1 MFRGLIAHGQAIRL
15 LAADQRI
22 RRLAAVP
29 FAINVGL
36 FLVGVP
42 FAVWGALSLIES
54 MLGRLDGIAGAGVVG
69 LKVIAVIAVVIGSVF
84 LFGIIGAA
92 IAGPFSG
99 PLSEA
104 VERRERERRGMAPM
118 PSSSRSLLTDVSRG
132 LAYSIGRLILFLL
145 IYPLIF
151 ALQLIPGAGQI
162 LFTIL
167 AFLYS
172 TFVLSVDFS
181 DPLLDRYVDT
191 FRRKLAWVWNRKGL
205 YLGFG
210 AGCVLLMLVPIV
222 NLAMIPVCVVAG
234 TIVGVGEMEKEVAKE
249 TGA

>member
-1 MFRGLIAHGQAIRL
+1 MIRGLASHLRAFRL
-15 LAADQRI
+15 LAADRRI

-42 FAVWGALSLIES
+42 FAVWGVWGLIDS
-54 MLGRLDGIAGAGVVG
+54 FLGPTSGPAGVMVATA
-69 LKVIAVIAVVIGSVF
+69 KFIAVILVAILALVLFAV
-84 LFGIIGAA
+84 IGAA

-104 VERRERERRGMAPM
+104 VESRERERRGLPPVPAT
-118 PSSSRSLLTDVSRG
+118 SRSILTDVTRG
-132 LAYSIGRLILFLL
+132 LAYALGRLFLFLL
-145 IYPLIF
+145 VYPLIF

-162 LFTIL
+162 LFTVL

-172 TFVLSVDFS
+172 CFVLSVDFS
-181 DPLLDRYVDT
+181 DPVLDRYVDT
-191 FRRKLAWVWNRKGL
+191 FRQKLAWVWRRKGL

-210 AGCVLLMLVPIV
+210 AGCVALMLVPIV
-222 NLAMIPVCVVAG
+222 NLVMIPVCVVAG
-234 TIVGVGEMEKEVAKE
+234 TIVWVGEVEKEKA
-249 TGA
+249 

>member
-1 MFRGLIAHGQAIRL
+1 MIRGLASHIRAFRL
-15 LAADQRI
+15 LAADRRI

-42 FAVWGALSLIES
+42 FAVWGAVSLIES
-54 MLGRLDGIAGAGVVG
+54 MLGRLDGIAGVGVIGLKIVAVIGVVI
-69 LKVIAVIAVVIGSVF
+69 VSVL

-104 VERRERERRGMAPM
+104 VERRERERRGLPPM
-118 PSSSRSLLTDVSRG
+118 PATSRSILTDVTRG
-132 LAYSIGRLILFLL
+132 LAYALGRLFLFLL
-145 IYPLIF
+145 VYPLIF

-162 LFTIL
+162 LFTVL

-172 TFVLSVDFS
+172 CFVLSVDFS
-181 DPLLDRYVDT
+181 DPVLDRYVDT
-191 FRRKLAWVWNRKGL
+191 FRQKLAWVWRRKGL

-210 AGCVLLMLVPIV
+210 AGCVVLMLIPIV
-222 NLAMIPVCVVAG
+222 NLVMIPVCVVAG
-234 TIVGVGEMEKEVAKE
+234 TIVWVGEVESGRAQD
-249 TGA
+249 TYR